1 MCALVD
7 AQTIFGADDVLVVSI
22 RTGEPTAGIPWKDAK
37 DWGLV
42 GYFRAFLGLS
52 RDGRIRM
59 PVRGFPGPLLLVA
72 LVMNRFRREIAAP
85 GLPLLL
91 QRAIWRALAFIGRL
105 LGKRASFPE
114 YGAP

>member
-1 MCALVD
+1 MSTRIGPGDTVVVPPGTPHGFAD
-7 AQTIFGADDVLVVSI
+7 AADN
-22 RTGEPTAGIPWKDAK
+22 
-37 DWGLV
+37 
-42 GYFRAFLGLS
+42 AFLGLS

-59 PVRGFPGPLLLVA
+59 PVRGLPGPLLLVA

-85 GLPLLL
+85 GFPLFL

-105 LGKRASFPE
+105 LGRRASFPE